1 MSVPGTPDVRPTRAV
16 IDLAAL
22 RDNAALIK
30 RVSGAALCA
39 AVKGDAY
46 GHGAVPVARA
56 LETTGSCEV
65 LAVSLVEEGIELR
78 AAGLTMPILVMGP
91 ALDGGHDELVE
102 RDLTPVVSDPSDLGR
117 LAAIGRARGR
127 EIRIHIKV
135 DTGMGRLGI
144 PVSGVRPLVARAL
157 AAGGVAIEGICTHF
171 ACADLPDLAAA
182 TASVS
187 AQLAAFDVALADARS
202 AGAAPRL
209 VHAANS
215 AAAFRFPAARFDMV
229 RAGIA
234 LYGNGPVAP
243 PVELGRLRQVMQ
255 LESKVVQIRDVPVGQ
270 AVSYGS
276 IWRAERPSRIA
287 VIPVGYADGYPRR
300 LTAKAEAL
308 VHGERCPVVGVISMD
323 MVLVDVTS
331 LPHDARV
338 GDAVVLLG
346 SQGEPSISTAELAE
360 RAGLIEYEVTCGI
373 SRRVPRIYK

>member
-1 MSVPGTPDVRPTRAV
+1 VRPTRAV

-22 RDNAALIK
+22 RHNADLIR
-30 RVSGAALCA
+30 RVAGGALCA

-46 GHGAVPVARA
+46 GHGAVAVARA
-56 LETTGSCEV
+56 LETSGSCDV

-78 AAGLTMPILVMGP
+78 DAGVAMPILVMGP
-91 ALDGGHDELVE
+91 ALDGGHDELVA
-102 RDLTPVVSDPSDLGR
+102 RDLIAVVSDPSDLAR
-117 LAAIGRARGR
+117 LAAIGRARGVAVP
-127 EIRIHIKV
+127 IHMKI

-144 PVSGVRPLVARAL
+144 PLDDVGPLTARAL
-157 AAGGVAIEGICTHF
+157 AAGGVALDGICTHF

-182 TASVS
+182 AASVE
-187 AQLAAFDVALADARS
+187 AQLQAFERALADARA
-202 AGAAPRL
+202 AGAAPRT

-255 LESKVVQIRDVPVGQ
+255 LESKVAQIRRVDVGQ

-300 LTAKAEAL
+300 LTSKAEAL
-308 VHGERCPVVGVISMD
+308 VHGHRCPVVGVISMD

-331 LPHDARV
+331 LAHDARV
-338 GDAVVLLG
+338 GDAVILLG
-346 SQGEPSISTAELAE
+346 SQGDQSISTAELAE

-373 SRRVPRIYK
+373 SRRVPRIYR

>member
-1 MSVPGTPDVRPTRAV
+1 MRPTRAV

-22 RDNAALIK
+22 RDNASLI
-30 RVSGAALCA
+30 RRASGAALCA

-56 LETTGSCEV
+56 LESSGACEV

-78 AAGLTMPILVMGP
+78 AAGLAMPILVMGP
-91 ALDGGHDELVE
+91 ALDGGHDELVA
-102 RDLTPVVSDPSDLGR
+102 RDLTPVVSDPSDLAR
-117 LAAIGRARGR
+117 LAAIGRALGR
-127 EIRIHIKV
+127 QVAIHIKV

-144 PVSGVRPLVARAL
+144 PVAGVGPLVARAL
-157 AAGGVAIEGICTHF
+157 AAGGVVLEGICTHF

-182 TASVS
+182 GSSVA
-187 AQLAAFDVALADARS
+187 AQLAAFDVALAAART

-234 LYGNGPVAP
+234 LYGNGPVVP

-255 LESKVVQIRDVPVGQ
+255 LESKVAQIRDVSVGQ

-300 LTAKAEAL
+300 LTGKAEAL
-308 VHGERCPVVGVISMD
+308 VHGHRCPVVGVISMD

-331 LPHDARV
+331 LSDDARV

-346 SQGEPSISTAELAE
+346 SQGELSISTAELAE
-360 RAGLIEYEVTCGI
+360 RAGLNEYEVTCGI
-373 SRRVPRIYK
+373 SRRVPRIYR

>member
-1 MSVPGTPDVRPTRAV
+1 MPGTPDVRPTRAV

-56 LETTGSCEV
+56 LESAGSCEV

-91 ALDGGHDELVE
+91 ALEGGHDELVA
-102 RDLTPVVSDPSDLGR
+102 RDLTPVVSDPSDLAR
-117 LAAIGRARGR
+117 FAAIGRARAR
-127 EIRIHIKV
+127 QIPIHIKV

-144 PVSGVRPLVARAL
+144 PVAGIRPLVARAL

-182 TASVS
+182 TASVG

-255 LESKVVQIRDVPVGQ
+255 LESKVAQIRDVPVGQ

-300 LTAKAEAL
+300 LTAKADAL

-346 SQGEPSISTAELAE
+346 SQGERSISTAELAE

-373 SRRVPRIYK
+373 SRRVPRMYK